1 MTNDKGDRDM
11 KRLKETSQ
19 QSFCKV
25 QYEYKARQS
34 TVCTKDAELITR
46 LKRIFDFEGG
56 NYRIY
61 KSGEMIVYAVDCGSR
76 VKRLIIGQIDKLN
89 KERS

>member
-1 MTNDKGDRDM
+1 M

-19 QSFCKV
+19 QNSCKV
-25 QYEYKARQS
+25 QYEYHAIQS
-34 TVCTKDAELITR
+34 TVRTGDVALITR
-46 LKRIFDFEGG
+46 LKCIFDFEGG
-56 NYRIY
+56 DYRIY

-76 VKRLIIGQIDKLN
+76 VKRLIMGQIDKLN